1 MRWTVSTEPLEKS
14 PSERLSLLIPTN
26 FTNVAVSKPA
36 NERAETDD
44 LLTMP
49 TYEPHEDI
57 FFFSG
62 PCSIQYAGIWWKS
75 QVSKVLVSVSKMS
88 LTVFQMCTCSY
99 NSHLEVNLHWETVE
113 DEEAEAR
120 CKVLSCAQDI
130 AYGWVAERNGHL
142 STLDWEAPFIKLHGQ
157 KICHAFDKAGHILN

>member
-1 MRWTVSTEPLEKS
+1 MVWKINLEKMTILVLSGMAPVTHSTRAKRKTNFQDLSSAADQHLKTSCCSDLEMRWTVSTEPLEKS

-62 PCSIQYAGIWWKS
+62 PCSIQYAGI
-75 QVSKVLVSVSKMS
+75 
-88 LTVFQMCTCSY
+88 
-99 NSHLEVNLHWETVE
+99 
-113 DEEAEAR
+113 
-120 CKVLSCAQDI
+120 
-130 AYGWVAERNGHL
+130 
-142 STLDWEAPFIKLHGQ
+142 
-157 KICHAFDKAGHILN
+157 